1 MPIGR
6 VSRHLLYPAPYVQRQ
21 VAQAA
26 AREKFLEAL
35 DEVGGGKLR
44 QGLQALR
51 PVAKDYEEAG
61 GVVHWELLEAAV
73 DPQGKALASQIRELF
88 ANLGLTEERLP
99 DPWPFKVACRTL
111 GQALEFP
118 DPNGKI
124 TFETTPGFWEHFDPE
139 PIHPLLP
146 GIVFHPM
153 LTPRITVHDGFEP
166 EVRTATQQEE
176 QERLVKQVLAA
187 RAYLEALARLL
198 EVMEQHRSA
207 EWLVAGSLRLRGRLP
222 SLPAVREALAAI
234 PEDRGQLEAWVEGY
248 IRDQLTRAEKETKA
262 KPSAVIRTPHVA
274 PEAFRCLAASL
285 LGKSR
290 TPYAGGKDPAYVRR
304 EIKNLA
310 RLLPLKLES
319 KRGRPRKRPEA
330 ASAAS

>member
-35 DEVGGGKLR
+35 DEVSGGKLR
-44 QGLQALR
+44 QGLQALL
-51 PVAKDYEEAG
+51 PVARDYKAAG
-61 GVVHWELLEAAV
+61 WTLDWWHLEAAV
-73 DPQGKALASQIRELF
+73 DPQGKALARQLRELF
-88 ANLGLTEERLP
+88 ESLGLTRERLP
-99 DPWPFKVACRTL
+99 DPWPFEVACRTL
-111 GQALEFP
+111 RQALEFP
-118 DPNGKI
+118 DPAGNI
-124 TFETTPGFWEHFDPE
+124 AFDATPAFWENFDPK
-139 PIHPLLP
+139 PIHALLQ
-146 GIVFHPM
+146 GIVYHPM
-153 LTPRITVHDGFEP
+153 LTPRITVHEGFEVK
-166 EVRTATQQEE
+166 VRTATQQEE
-176 QERLVKQVLAA
+176 QERLVKQVLEA

-222 SLPAVREALAAI
+222 SLPAVRDALAAI
-234 PEDRGQLEAWVEGY
+234 PEDRGQLEAWVEDY
-248 IRDQLTRAEKETKA
+248 IRGQLARAEKETKA

-285 LGKSR
+285 LGQSR

-304 EIKNLA
+304 EIKTLA

-319 KRGRPRKRPEA
+319 RRGRPRKRPEA
-330 ASAAS
+330 ASAVS